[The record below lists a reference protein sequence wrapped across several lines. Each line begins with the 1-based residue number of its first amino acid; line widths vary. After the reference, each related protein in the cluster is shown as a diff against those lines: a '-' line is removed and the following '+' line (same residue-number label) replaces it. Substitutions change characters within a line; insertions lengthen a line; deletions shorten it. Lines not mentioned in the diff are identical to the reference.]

1 MISSQR
7 LLKMARKWRKFTEN
21 ARRRISTRRTRKSSE
36 AESCI
41 ESVAA
46 KGHFVAYT
54 MDGKRFMV
62 PLAYLNSPIFIELF
76 RMSEDQFGLPCDG
89 PITMPC
95 DGLFMEYVVSFI
107 RRRLSE
113 DIEKAL
119 LTSIAMGRCSTPSM
133 LQLEQNHQQI
143 LVHGF

>member
-21 ARRRISTRRTRKSSE
+21 ARRRILTRRTRKSSE

-41 ESVAA
+41 KSVAS

-54 MDGKRFMV
+54 IDGKRFMV
-62 PLAYLNSPIFIELF
+62 PLEYLNSPIFIELF

-107 RRRLSE
+107 GRHLSK

-119 LTSIAMGRCSTPSM
+119 LTSIATGRCSTPSM
-133 LQLEQNHQQI
+133 LQLQHNHQQI
-143 LVHGF
+143 LIHGF